1 MFYQGQSQYGYHN
14 RYSNNYYLRA
24 YIDYYIDPY
33 STLLANIESFSQH
46 QYQTRSVNTIF
57 IYYTDLHDFFLYFLE
72 NCIYNN
78 PNISQIPSSYNL
90 LTNIQS
96 VLNSYVYMYSLKYCD
111 KILLD
116 NNLNRI
122 IDGCIEVSRN
132 RLVYKQKTIK
142 FDKIIYDRQ
151 TYVSYNTLMKVAN
164 MCLIEKNTDFFFL
177 KKKYLIYICIKY
189 NIDYFVIKLILEY
202 YFVRHKA

>member
-1 MFYQGQSQYGYHN
+1 MFYQSQS
-14 RYSNNYYLRA
+14 
-24 YIDYYIDPY
+24 
-33 STLLANIESFSQH
+33 
-46 QYQTRSVNTIF
+46 QYQTRSVNTVF

-96 VLNSYVYMYSLKYCD
+96 VLNSYVYMYSLKYCNI
-111 KILLD
+111 ILLD
-116 NNLNRI
+116 DNLNRI

-177 KKKYLIYICIKY
+177 KKRYLIYICIKY
-189 NIDYFVIKLILEY
+189 NIDSFVIKLILEY